1 MRTRTFF
8 SAAVFGLALQAGISA
23 VTIQDVPKDKQSLA
37 ATSHKARQTRPIAL
51 GTSGGSVV
59 DKVKN
64 GCCSGTL
71 GSLVKD
77 KDGVLY
83 ILSNT
88 HVLAGDSA
96 SGGNGKVSAK
106 GDPVN
111 QPGYIDINCQDNKS
125 DYVANLDRWQA
136 IVADGIT
143 PVDAAIAKIV
153 PGMVDSSGSILEIG
167 TISSTPVDAYV
178 GQKVKKS
185 GRTSGL
191 TTGKV
196 SALHATISVEYT
208 DECGG
213 KPYTSTFHDQILI
226 TPGSFI
232 KGGDSGSLL
241 VENVAKNPRPIGLL
255 FAGSS
260 QVAIANPIQTV
271 LDTFG
276 VSMVGVETTPVKS
289 VSLAKIHPTLIA
301 HAKDVKTK
309 YASKLMRLDGV
320 VGHAVGVSKDN
331 PLTPA
336 VLVLVESISNAF
348 QALVP
353 TQLDGVPVEVLEIGS
368 VKAY

>member
-1 MRTRTFF
+1 MNTRTFF
-8 SAAVFGLALQAGISA
+8 AAAVFGLALQAHIAA
-23 VTIQDVPKDKQSLA
+23 VTINDMPKDKESLA

-59 DKVKN
+59 DKVKS

-71 GSLVKD
+71 GSLVTD
-77 KDGVLY
+77 NDGTLY

-96 SGGNGKVSAK
+96 SGGNGKVSTK

-125 DYVANLDRWQA
+125 DYVANLDRWQP
-136 IVADGIT
+136 IVANGIT
-143 PVDAAIAKIV
+143 PVDAALAKII

-255 FAGSS
+255 FAGSP

-271 LDTFG
+271 LDTFA
-276 VSMVGVETTPVKS
+276 VRMVGVATTPVKS
-289 VSLAKIHPTLIA
+289 MSLAKIHPTLIA
-301 HAKDVKTK
+301 HAKDVKNK
-309 YASKLMRLDGV
+309 YANKLMRLDGA
-320 VGHAVGVSKDN
+320 VGHAVGVSKAN
-331 PLTPA
+331 PLQPS
-336 VLVLVESISNAF
+336 VVVLVESITSAF

-353 TQLDGVPVEVLEIGS
+353 TQLDGVAVEVMEIGKI
-368 VKAY
+368 KAY